1 MFIPLI
7 LAALLSASAPVP
19 QQFADVL
26 LSVAVPDAIECG
38 VVTLEQDQTD
48 ALACVLEALKG
59 GRAFRVAVQGQGE
72 DSEF

>member
-19 QQFADVL
+19 QQFADAL
-26 LSVAVPDAIECG
+26 HSVAVPDAIECG